1 MTSLIPFHG
10 TQIVADLIDGTPY
23 IAIKP
28 LCESLGIDSDSQIKR
43 LKRQPWAST
52 VVMTVQLPGDNQA
65 RGVTMIDR
73 RTFTMWLATIQTS
86 RIKDDAAR
94 DLLTAYQCE
103 AADVLDQ
110 YFNEGAAI
118 NPNAE
123 EHRLM
128 ATIHHCQAQMELAQ
142 ASKGLIHPDHL
153 EAKARIILAVGMG
166 ERPEIDAAHRPLYT
180 QDYLRSK
187 NLSAKRMK
195 SVAGT
200 FGKRTKKA
208 YIQKFGREPMKYDLN
223 LPNGQIRQV
232 CAYIEADRWLLD
244 EVWNTYY
251 APTTGT
257 QGVLS

>member
-28 LCESLGIDSDSQIKR
+28 VCESLGISYPRQYRK
-43 LKRQPWAST
+43 LKESSWAT
-52 VVMTVQLPGDNQA
+52 VAFKATVGADGKQ
-65 RGVTMIDR
+65 RSMVMIDR
-73 RTFTMWLATIQTS
+73 QTFMMWLATIQTS
-86 RIKDDAAR
+86 RIKNEQAKE
-94 DLLTAYQCE
+94 LLSSYQCE
-103 AADVLDQ
+103 AAHVLDQ

-123 EHRLM
+123 EHKLM

-251 APTTGT
+251 APEIGT

>member
-10 TQIVADLIDGTPY
+10 TQIVAQLIDSNPHV
-23 IAIKP
+23 ALKP

-103 AADVLDQ
+103 AADVLDR

-118 NPNAE
+118 NPRASEHQANALLFQA
-123 EHRLM
+123 R
-128 ATIHHCQAQMELAQ
+128 AQMELCQ
-142 ASKGLIHPDHL
+142 AAKGLIHPDHL
-153 EAKARIILAVGMG
+153 EARALAILDRATG
-166 ERPEIDAAHRPLYT
+166 EHTEPANPILYT
-180 QDYLRSK
+180 QDFLKSK
-187 NLSAKRMK
+187 NLSERRRK
-195 SVAGT
+195 SVQGV
-200 FGKRTKKA
+200 FGKRLKRA
-208 YIQKFGREPMKYDLN
+208 YIERHGREPGRYPLT
-223 LPNGQIRQV
+223 LPNGQTRDV
-232 CAYIEADRWLLD
+232 CAYTETDRPLM
-244 EVWNTYY
+244 EQVWMNYID
-251 APTTGT
+251 P
-257 QGVLS
+257 QGVLTEEAAA

>member
-28 LCESLGIDSDSQIKR
+28 ACEALGLGYSSQLQK
-43 LKRQPWAST
+43 LKEQPWA
-52 VVMTVQLPGDNQA
+52 VVTEI
-65 RGVTMIDR
+65 VTTGSDGKNYRMAMIDR
-73 RTFTMWLATIQTS
+73 QTFMMWLATIHTKK
-86 RIKDDAAR
+86 IGNAAKR
-94 DLLTAYQCE
+94 ELIEAYQKE
-103 AADVLDQ
+103 AAHALDQ

-123 EHRLM
+123 EHKIM

-195 SVAGT
+195 QVAGT

>member
-1 MTSLIPFHG
+1 MTSLIPFHD
-10 TQIVADLIDGTPY
+10 TEIIAQQIDGIPY
-23 IAIKP
+23 VALKP
-28 LCESLGIDSDSQIKR
+28 VCESLGIDADSQAKR
-43 LKRQPWAST
+43 LKRQPWAVT
-52 VVMTVQLPGDNQA
+52 VITTATGADGKHYDM
-65 RGVTMIDR
+65 TMIDR

-86 RIKDDAAR
+86 RIKDNSTR

-123 EHRLM
+123 EHKLM

>member
-10 TQIVADLIDGTPY
+10 TQIVADLIDGSPY

-28 LCESLGIDSDSQIKR
+28 VCESLGISYPRQYRK
-43 LKRQPWAST
+43 LKESSWAT
-52 VVMTVQLPGDNQA
+52 VAFKATVGADGKQRSMA
-65 RGVTMIDR
+65 MIDR
-73 RTFTMWLATIQTS
+73 QTFMMWLATIQTS
-86 RIKDDAAR
+86 RIKNEQAKE
-94 DLLTAYQCE
+94 LLSSYQCE
-103 AADVLDQ
+103 AAHVLDQ

-123 EHRLM
+123 EHKLM

-251 APTTGT
+251 APEIGT

>member
-28 LCESLGIDSDSQIKR
+28 VCESLGISYPRQYRK
-43 LKRQPWAST
+43 LKESSWAT
-52 VVMTVQLPGDNQA
+52 VAFKATVGADGKQ
-65 RGVTMIDR
+65 RSMVMIDR
-73 RTFTMWLATIQTS
+73 QTFMMWLATIQTS
-86 RIKDDAAR
+86 RIKNEQAQE
-94 DLLTAYQCE
+94 LLSSYQCE
-103 AADVLDQ
+103 AAHVLDQ

-123 EHRLM
+123 EHKLM